1 MMQDSKSAPLV
12 QPLHLRKSRV
22 ECVSNGK
29 SRPASDA
36 RSSRCTGTKESAARK
51 AGISRPRLTSKRRD
65 TRLSLPTWICP
76 LPVVSKR
83 TSPVPTKLFSVTR
96 SPSRLTCDVGLVT
109 SMRPMSLVQSFAGRL
124 CCSIGRHRSAHE
136 HLGELCGRGA
146 CPRFWP
152 LPTPLG
158 FLLPVHTE
166 GCRPFEVLNLGK
178 RRFSSCPDK
187 QANNP

>member
-1 MMQDSKSAPLV
+1 MREQREVASRIRCEIVKVYRDQGVSGAKGRDKPPALDVEAQGYSPFAPYV
-12 QPLHLRKSRV
+12 DMSPTCRV
-22 ECVSNGK
+22 EAYESC
-29 SRPASDA
+29 SD
-36 RSSRCTGTKESAARK
+36 E
-51 AGISRPRLTSKRRD
+51 
-65 TRLSLPTWICP
+65 
-76 LPVVSKR
+76 VV
-83 TSPVPTKLFSVTR
+83 SVTR

-152 LPTPLG
+152 FPTPLG